1 MKTKLTEMFG
11 IEYPIVQSGMQWL
24 AVPQLAAAV
33 CNAGGIGTINV
44 TCWPTLDE
52 FADALDEMNSLTNK
66 PYIVNIRPSV
76 WTTRRSARPS
86 VCAAKSTLPLSRRAP
101 RIRANSSPTSSPP
114 ACVIS
119 TSARTTRSP

>member
-44 TCWPTLDE
+44 TCWPTV
-52 FADALDEMNSLTNK
+52 
-66 PYIVNIRPSV
+66 P
-76 WTTRRSARPS
+76 RSQPASGAVAIPPP
-86 VCAAKSTLPLSRRAP
+86 CSRCCP
-101 RIRANSSPTSSPP
+101 GCWSSPLW
-114 ACVIS
+114 
-119 TSARTTRSP
+119 

>member
-44 TCWPTLDE
+44 TCWPTW
-52 FADALDEMNSLTNK
+52 AHSSS
-66 PYIVNIRPSV
+66 R
-76 WTTRRSARPS
+76 
-86 VCAAKSTLPLSRRAP
+86 AAAP
-101 RIRANSSPTSSPP
+101 RT
-114 ACVIS
+114 
-119 TSARTTRSP
+119 

>member
-66 PYIVNIRPSV
+66 PYVVKERETFVVFIKTCSNI
-76 WTTRRSARPS
+76 
-86 VCAAKSTLPLSRRAP
+86 PLASHLT
-101 RIRANSSPTSSPP
+101 IIEHDFN
-114 ACVIS
+114 VI
-119 TSARTTRSP
+119 

>member
-66 PYIVNIRPSV
+66 PYIVNIS
-76 WTTRRSARPS
+76 
-86 VCAAKSTLPLSRRAP
+86 LAP
-101 RIRANSSPTSSPP
+101 TQRLDNEEIRKTIRL
-114 ACVIS
+114 CG
-119 TSARTTRSP
+119 